1 MGTSDDAKEGIMFDL
16 LKKSILAGLGTAVVT
31 KGKVQE
37 AIQKMVEQGRLS
49 TEEAE
54 RLTNEVID
62 TGEKEYNDLREE
74 VNKSLNKALAGMN
87 LASRQEMETLQMKVE
102 NLEKRLEHLEEKIYE
117 PGSSASS
124 E

>member
-1 MGTSDDAKEGIMFDL
+1 MGTSDDTKEGIMFDL

-31 KGKVQE
+31 KSKVQE
-37 AIQKMVEQGRLS
+37 TMQKMVEQGRLS

-74 VNKSLNKALAGMN
+74 VNKSLNKALSGMN
-87 LASRQEMETLQMKVE
+87 LATRQEMETVQMKVE
-102 NLEKRLEHLEEKIYE
+102 NLEKRLEHLEEKIYQS
-117 PGSSASS
+117 GSKPSA

>member
-31 KGKVQE
+31 KSKVQE
-37 AIQKMVEQGRLS
+37 TIEKMVEQGRLS

-102 NLEKRLEHLEEKIYE
+102 NLEKRLDHLETKIYE
-117 PGSSASS
+117 PGSSSSS